1 MKKELGQLLSMSPTG
16 FETWVSTNV
25 VEAALDT
32 FAASDALSGFISQV
46 LAISASA
53 SSAALKVRSIV
64 ASSCSTELNAASN
77 WLQGR

>member
-1 MKKELGQLLSMSPTG
+1 MKDSFHTLPTSMPPFNCWLRAMSISVALILAGLEPDVLSHP
-16 FETWVSTNV
+16 
-25 VEAALDT
+25 
-32 FAASDALSGFISQV
+32 ISQV